1 MPDGFTIPTILV
13 GGSALP
19 LNFAPLSIDVTRA
32 VNRVPTA
39 SISIQAQGAVADGAP
54 LMAGGPFKPAAEVEI
69 KLRRAGE
76 DDVSVFK
83 GLVTAFFVHTREGLP
98 TLDVVIKDKSVKL
111 TGARNTRIWNDAADT
126 DVIRSIV
133 SDASLKVDDAPD
145 TTPQHKILV
154 QHDCTDWDFILTR
167 ADAQGLGVV
176 AFDGALSLK
185 KLAVDG
191 KPAYSF
197 SLGLDP
203 ITDLHF
209 ELDAAT
215 QAPSL
220 SGVVWDPK
228 QLAPT
233 EPATADTLRL
243 PQGEIGSATVGD
255 ELGMGPVRL
264 THMVPLPVDEV
275 KAWTAAREARARL
288 ALIRGRMS
296 VAGLPSAKPMDIA
309 ELAGLGGWLNGNVL
323 VTGVRH
329 RLDAHGFSTELQFGL
344 SAEPAGRLPEL
355 ANMAAGGLLPPISG
369 LHLGTIA
376 ESSDG
381 DEPDSEGRIKVSV
394 SSVLTEPPKPLWARI
409 ASPDAGDK
417 RGFCFRPEP
426 GDEVLVGFLGGDPRH
441 PIVLGRLWGSTNK
454 LPEGFEDAKQKG
466 IIGKKD
472 TRFIFSEAD
481 KPSITISTP
490 GGRTIILDD
499 DGESITLSDENNN
512 KLKLDANGI
521 TIDSAKDLIIQAQGA
536 IKIKGSTIDLN

>member
-13 GGSALP
+13 AGAALP
-19 LNFAPLSIDVTRA
+19 PNLAPLSIDLMRA
-32 VNRVPTA
+32 VNRIPTA
-39 SISIQAQGAVADGAP
+39 MLSIHAKGPVADEAP

-83 GLVTAFFVHTREGLP
+83 GLVTALFVHTREGLP
-98 TLDVVIKDKSVKL
+98 TLDVVVKDKTVKL
-111 TGARNTRIWNDAADT
+111 TGARHNRIWTDT
-126 DVIRSIV
+126 PD
-133 SDASLKVDDAPD
+133 SDAIRAIVGDAQLTVDDAPD
-145 TTPQHKILV
+145 TTPTHKALV

-176 AFDGALSLK
+176 AFDGAVSLK

-191 KPAYSF
+191 EPAHSF

-209 ELDAAT
+209 ELDAAS
-215 QAPSL
+215 QAPSID
-220 SGVVWDPK
+220 GVAWDPK
-228 QLAPT
+228 ALAAA
-233 EPATADTLRL
+233 EPAAAETLSL
-243 PQGEIGSATVGD
+243 PQGEIGTASIGD

-264 THMVPLPVDEV
+264 THMVPLQPDEV
-275 KAWTAAREARARL
+275 KAWTNARAARARL

-296 VAGLPSAKPMDIA
+296 VAGLPAAKPMDIA
-309 ELAGLGGWLNGNVL
+309 QLNGLGDLFDGKAL

-329 RLDAHGFSTELQFGL
+329 RIDTHGFSTDLQFGL
-344 SAEPAGRLPEL
+344 AAEPAGRLPEL
-355 ANMAAGGLLPPISG
+355 SDMAAGGLLPPISG

-376 ESSDG
+376 DSSDE
-381 DEPDSEGRIKVSV
+381 DPDGESRIQVSV
-394 SSVLTEPPKPLWARI
+394 SSVLTDPPKPLWARI

-417 RGFCFRPEP
+417 RGFCVRPEP

-441 PIVLGRLWGSTNK
+441 PVVLGRLWGSKNK
-454 LPEGFEDAKQKG
+454 LPEGFTDAKQKG
-466 IIGKKD
+466 LVGKQN
-472 TRFIFSEAD
+472 TRIVLSEAD

-490 GGRTIILDD
+490 GGRTVILDD
-499 DGESITLSDENNN
+499 DGGTITLSDKNNN
-512 KLKLDANGI
+512 KLVLDASGI
-521 TIDSAKDLIIQAQGA
+521 TIDSGKDLVIQAKGA